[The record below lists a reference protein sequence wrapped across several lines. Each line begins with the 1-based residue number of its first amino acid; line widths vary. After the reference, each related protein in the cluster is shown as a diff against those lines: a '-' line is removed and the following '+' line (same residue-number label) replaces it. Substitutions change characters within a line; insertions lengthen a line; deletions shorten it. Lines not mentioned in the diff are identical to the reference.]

1 VEIEMKAGTGDMVN
15 FAGDEDYSRSSP
27 SLASQRQRKM
37 QLAHE
42 AGLLHKA
49 GRNEDLERCLLQLL
63 EIDPRDAQALFNL
76 GVIAFKRE
84 ERSRA
89 ERFLR
94 QAIGADPD
102 YAEAYQALG
111 DIFYQSRHLLSAIE
125 VYEKGLARIPTR
137 LPLLTSLLRAS
148 MTLRSPGRVESVA
161 RRILDIDDRDTDALN
176 YLAWALISSNGDLKE
191 AKNCLNRVM
200 IERPD
205 AVAPLAQAQCL
216 EERLGNSEAAD
227 KYRTKVR
234 EAVKSS
240 WGRTSQAAEAFMN
253 LGRIDLGSEVVRDY
267 LREQPEDP
275 QAHRYLAVTLMQ
287 DGDFVGGQDVLEQVL
302 KIVPDRPTLQM
313 VYCLNAFRLN
323 DLDTFFRYHHT
334 RWGRDGAEAKWDLP
348 VPDWDGQPI
357 SSGKLVIQ
365 CEQGVGDYVM
375 FAVSFPGLR
384 PLTRDVIV
392 KVMPRMTS
400 LFQRSFPDFQVIP
413 ETVLPRDVPI
423 QSVAAKTTAGDL
435 PDLLG
440 RDIEH
445 LPGKAGVLVADP
457 DLLNKLRRRYRE
469 MFPGKRLIGISW
481 RSGNRDSAAVRSLD
495 LPHWKPVFD
504 LPDCAFISL
513 QYGEITRDLE
523 ELKAQLGDRVY
534 RDPDINPMG
543 DMDPFTAQVAAM
555 DMIVSVDN
563 STVHF
568 AGGLGK
574 PCWAMLPLNSDWR
587 WQIERTDTVW
597 YDSVELIRP
606 DKDGG
611 WEALIEGV
619 AKRLATIDDRP
630 LKAAHVAYLHRAL
643 AVMMKA
649 NRLSEAEQYGR
660 MLLEEGEHK
669 AEAMQAIA
677 RAASSAGR
685 HEDAMGILNRAVE
698 LDFDNL
704 GIRADLAIAMA
715 KVGNPEQALR
725 YARELTRH
733 FPGSDEAS
741 VACGRILSDL
751 GRYDEA
757 TDFFARP
764 LRRDPQN
771 VQSRLSLAGLQAA
784 QSEWSLA
791 RGNYRKAL
799 DTEPTN
805 ATAHTALAEMEL
817 RLGQWQ
823 PGWEAFRWRFGV
835 RPGTLPR
842 HLAEIEPEK
851 QPKRW
856 TEGSLR
862 KQRILLLAE
871 RNAAEQVV
879 LASLLPDV
887 AEESRRI
894 VMECEASILPILAAS
909 FPAIECIGRRSI
921 GAAGLEQRKIQMI
934 TSLGDL
940 GARFRTKPA
949 DFARRAKSYLRA
961 DPERTAALRGDYLA
975 RLPGKR
981 LVGLSWRHMRGA
993 DHGTRLEEWIPLLD
1007 RGDVAAVA
1015 LHPGSVTAELAQFAE
1030 ATGRSMIDDPRM
1042 DASGSLAEYAAKIA
1056 ACDVVIAVEDMT
1068 ALLAGALGKPVVKL
1082 RKAVDHWWWG
1092 VGDAPNPWF
1101 PNLRSIILEAEQG
1114 GEAAVR
1120 QALAHLDGLV
1130 TGT

>member
-1 VEIEMKAGTGDMVN
+1 MKVGNGSAANLADGAGPPSVDPSS
-15 FAGDEDYSRSSP
+15 AG
-27 SLASQRQRKM
+27 QRQRKM
-37 QLAHE
+37 QLVHE

-63 EIDPRDAQALFNL
+63 QIDQKNAQALFNL
-76 GVIAFKRE
+76 AVVAFKRE

-102 YAEAYQALG
+102 YVEAYQLLG

-125 VYEKGLARIPTR
+125 VYEKGLARVPTR
-137 LPLLTSLLRAS
+137 LQLLTSLLRS
-148 MTLRSPGRVESVA
+148 CVTLRNPGRVEQVA
-161 RRILDIDDRDTDALN
+161 RRILDIDDHDIDALN
-176 YLAWALISSNGDLKE
+176 YLAWALLSSNGDLAE
-191 AKNCLNRVM
+191 AKSYLDKVM
-200 IERPD
+200 TERPD
-205 AVAPLAQAQCL
+205 AVAPIAQAQCL
-216 EERLGNSEAAD
+216 EESLGHLEAAAA
-227 KYRTKVR
+227 YQA
-234 EAVKSS
+234 AVQAAAKSS
-240 WGRTSQAAEAFMN
+240 WERAHQAADAYMN
-253 LGRIDLGSEVVRDY
+253 LGRTDLGSEVVRDY
-267 LREQPEDP
+267 LREQPENP

-287 DGDFVGGQDVLEQVL
+287 DGDFVGGQEVLEQVL

-313 VYCLNAFRLN
+313 VYCLNGFRLN
-323 DLDTFFRYHHT
+323 DLKTFFRYHHT
-334 RWGRDGAEAKWDLP
+334 RWERDGAEGKWDLP
-348 VPDWDGQPI
+348 VPEWDGQPI

-375 FAVSFPGLR
+375 FAVCFPGLR
-384 PLTRDVIV
+384 PLARNIVV
-392 KVMPRMTS
+392 KVMSRMTR

-413 ETVLPRDVPI
+413 ETVLPPDVPL

-445 LPGKAGVLVADP
+445 LPGKGGVLVADP
-457 DLLNKLRRRYRE
+457 DLLNKLRQRYRE

-534 RDPDINPMG
+534 RDPEINPMG

-587 WQIERTDTVW
+587 WQIGRADAVW
-597 YDSVELIRP
+597 YDSVDLVRP

-611 WEALIEGV
+611 WEALIDNV
-619 AKRLATIDDRP
+619 AKRLATVDDRA
-630 LKAAHVAYLHRAL
+630 LESAHIAYLRRSL
-643 AVMMKA
+643 GVMMKA
-649 NRLSEAEQYGR
+649 GRLSEAEQYAR
-660 MLLEEGEHK
+660 MLLAADAHK

-677 RAASSAGR
+677 RAASAAGR
-685 HEDAMGILNRAVE
+685 HEDASGILRRAIE
-698 LDFDNL
+698 LEPDNPE
-704 GIRADLAIAMA
+704 IQSEFAMAIAKA
-715 KVGNPEQALR
+715 GQPEEALQ
-725 YARELTRH
+725 YARGLTRR
-733 FPGSDEAS
+733 FPKSDEAS
-741 VACGRILSDL
+741 IACGRILSDL
-751 GRYDEA
+751 GRFDEA

-764 LRRDPQN
+764 LRRDTQN
-771 VQSRLSLAGLQAA
+771 FESRLSLAGLQAA

-799 DTEPTN
+799 DTDPAN

-823 PGWEAFRWRFGV
+823 PGWDLFRWRYGV
-835 RPGTLPR
+835 RPGTPPR
-842 HLAEIEPEK
+842 HLTEIEPEK

-862 KQRILLLAE
+862 KQRVLLLAE
-871 RNAAEQVV
+871 RNAAEQVL

-894 VMECEASILPILAAS
+894 VLECEASILPIFAAS
-909 FPAIECIGRRSI
+909 FPSIEFIPRRSI
-921 GAAGLEQRKIQMI
+921 DGAGLEQRKIQMI
-934 TSLGDL
+934 ASLGDL
-940 GARFRTKPA
+940 AARFRAKPA
-949 DFARRAKSYLRA
+949 DFARRAKGYLQA
-961 DPERTAALRGDYLA
+961 DPERTAALRRDYLSRA
-975 RLPGKR
+975 SGKR
-981 LVGLSWRHMRGA
+981 LIGLSWRHMRAGE
-993 DHGTRLEEWIPLLD
+993 HGTQLQDWISLFD
-1007 RGDVAAVA
+1007 RGDAAAVP
-1015 LHPGSVTAELAQFAE
+1015 LHPGSAGSELTEFAE
-1030 ATGRSMIDDPRM
+1030 ASGRDLINDPRT
-1042 DASGSLAEYAAKIA
+1042 DASGSLAEYAAQIA

-1068 ALLAGALGKPVVKL
+1068 ALMAGALGKPVIKL

-1092 VGDAPNPWF
+1092 IDGAPNPWF
-1101 PNLRSIILEAEQG
+1101 PNLRSVILQQDQDT
-1114 GEAAVR
+1114 EAAVR
-1120 QALAHLDGLV
+1120 QALIHLDQSLNNA
-1130 TGT
+1130 